1 MLYFIKIEVKSLNQ
15 SCEAGKIVINGDN
28 QIEQLCLLLLAAS
41 KKFFYDHIT
50 ILQSFKSV
58 LRG

>member
-41 KKFFYDHIT
+41 KKFF
-50 ILQSFKSV
+50 L
-58 LRG
+58 